1 MFAYDDQDD
10 QEDTGY
16 GYCDEEDDES
26 GHEFQSGVESLI
38 KVWEIDPLI
47 TC

>member
-16 GYCDEEDDES
+16 GYCDEQDDES

-38 KVWEIDPLI
+38 KVCKKIR
-47 TC
+47 